1 MKKLRT
7 AIIHEWFVN
16 YAGSERCVESF
27 VNSYPD
33 ADVFSLVD
41 FLDNNQREIILKGK
55 KAKTSFIQ
63 SLPFAKKGHR
73 NYLPFFP
80 KAIESFDLSDYD
92 IILSSAHAVAKGVKK
107 NKNQL
112 HICYCHSPM
121 RYVWDQAD
129 QYLRGTK
136 GFLAKFFI
144 NYLRK
149 WDVRSSFNVDF
160 FIANSNHIAEKI
172 KRIYNRDAD
181 VIYPPVDVD
190 QFEIGTYKGDYYL
203 IVSRLVQ
210 YKRVDLVVEAFNLM
224 PDKKLIVI
232 GDGPEQEKI
241 KRKAASNIEFIGYQ
255 SGKKLK
261 EYMQKAKSFVFAAE
275 EDFGITVVEAMA
287 CGTPV
292 IALNYGGTSETVKD
306 GITGILFGK
315 QTKDSLISAVRNFE
329 NSPASF
335 NPEVIRNHSNKFSRK
350 IFEDNIKS
358 YVDNKYR
365 LFKETHPRKN

>member
-27 VNSYPD
+27 VNLYPD

-41 FLDNNQREIILKGK
+41 FLDDNQREIILKGK

-63 SLPFAKKGHR
+63 SLPLAKKGHR

-121 RYVWDQAD
+121 RYAWDQAD

-136 GFLAKFFI
+136 GFWAKFFI
-144 NYLRK
+144 NYLRE
-149 WDVRSSFNVDF
+149 WDVRSSSNVDF

-172 KRIYNRDAD
+172 KRIYNRDAE

-190 QFEIGTYKGDYYL
+190 QFEIGKSKEDCYL

-232 GDGPEQEKI
+232 GDGPEKEKI
-241 KRKAASNIEFIGYQ
+241 KREAAPNIEFIGYQ
-255 SGKKLK
+255 SGDKLK
-261 EYMQKAKSFVFAAE
+261 EYMQKAKAFVFAAE

-292 IALNYGGTSETVKD
+292 IALNYGGTSESVLH
-306 GITGILFGK
+306 GRTGILFGK
-315 QTKDSLISAVRNFE
+315 QTKESLISAVRNFE

-350 IFEDNIKS
+350 IFEDSIKNYIDS
-358 YVDNKYR
+358 RYK
-365 LFKETHPRKN
+365 LFNETHPGKN

>member
-365 LFKETHPRKN
+365 LFKETHLRKN

>member
-27 VNSYPD
+27 VNLYPD

-41 FLDNNQREIILKGK
+41 FLDDNQREIILKGK

-63 SLPFAKKGHR
+63 SLPLAKKGHR

-107 NKNQL
+107 NNNQL

-121 RYVWDQAD
+121 RYAWDQAD

-144 NYLRK
+144 NYLRE
-149 WDVRSSFNVDF
+149 WDVRSSSNVDF

-172 KRIYNRDAD
+172 KRIYNRDAE

-190 QFEIGTYKGDYYL
+190 QFEIGKSKEDCYL

-232 GDGPEQEKI
+232 GDGPEKEKI
-241 KRKAASNIEFIGYQ
+241 KREAAPNIEFIGYQ
-255 SGKKLK
+255 SGDKLK
-261 EYMQKAKSFVFAAE
+261 EYMQKAKAFVFAAE

-292 IALNYGGTSETVKD
+292 IALHYGGTSESVID
-306 GITGILFGK
+306 GVTGILFGK

-329 NSPASF
+329 NSTASF
-335 NPEVIRNHSNKFSRK
+335 NPEAIRNHSNKFSRK
-350 IFEDNIKS
+350 IFEDSIKS
-358 YVDNKYR
+358 YIDSRYK
-365 LFKETHPRKN
+365 LFKETHPGKN